1 MLPNSFSSSSVHSL
15 TSDSFCLISFS
26 SSQIISKVLLPLAHS
41 PFHCLQFLSNLL
53 QYSSSYCLSNYPN
66 NFFAINCPSSSFLL
80 NVPFSLFCCL
90 ISFMSH
96 WYSFSNSLTTP
107 FVFFKFSIP
116 SQVSDSAVNPFH
128 CTRYL
133 SFSLIYCLFN
143 ILLTSY
149 SSSPLIMTGAGGSFS
164 CPSTHS
170 MLWEPWAEKSLLC
183 IWTLSPKPQSVQ
195 WGWDINSRGT

>member
-1 MLPNSFSSSSVHSL
+1 MLPILSLSSSVHSL
-15 TSDSFCLISFS
+15 ISDSFCLISFS

-170 MLWEPWAEKSLLC
+170 MLWEPWAGKSLLC
-183 IWTLSPKPQSVQ
+183 IWTLSPKPQSIQ